1 MSELNPF
8 AVNRAEFMRDLW
20 KYYVPIKE
28 LDLEAPKSLVVE
40 GGRGTGKST
49 VFLCN
54 SWRNRLSEAENDPAM
69 TLDDYLSK
77 KSIGIYY
84 KVDGA
89 FLSVMEYCDRNDSE
103 RIGLFN
109 TYLSV
114 ELCKELFSF
123 LDAVSARKT
132 MMSRE
137 ECERVCLTYNRVV
150 RHNSPKQHHSFAELS
165 ADCNYV
171 LNSIEDCI
179 NYGTKI
185 DENLIFRIT
194 ASGSIFKTII
204 DELMSCDAFSGFT
217 FRVYID
223 EFESL
228 YEWQQKQVNTL
239 IKQSRSYLIYNICMR
254 QNGFK
259 TYETTSANETIQSTH
274 DYKLFKFENLLE
286 TQDYKNTLKLICE
299 KRFKMFFEQMGISSS
314 CPTDI
319 EAYLG
324 NYSAELEIA
333 RFDSRKCKFKIA
345 LMKKIKEFS
354 KNDAECSF
362 YTQKLCDQVPL
373 LNARLHLALLLR
385 AKKYRPTLEKL
396 YNCYE
401 QWSNGRK
408 SAEKDIYDEWV
419 HSTKNGLIFL
429 LAKDCHLEKWYYGFD
444 IYVMLSSG
452 IARYFLELCEQAF
465 NYALMNDYKW
475 DQPQMLSP
483 EIQTKAAKFVS
494 RHKVEEV
501 SSYPIYG
508 INLRIFIQFLGE
520 IFKDLH
526 RNDRLTLGEPEPN
539 HFTIDSL
546 DLLDRREILKSAIT
560 WSVLQELP
568 QTKGKEN
575 VKTHIVD
582 YHLNKIYAPYFE
594 ISCLKNRK
602 IVFTNRE
609 LSTLLSG
616 NKADAED
623 TAKAYLDKYWRNKS
637 DLPDGDTPQQIALF

>member
-1 MSELNPF
+1 MTELNPF
-8 AVNRAEFMRDLW
+8 AISRAEYMRDLW

-28 LDLEAPKSLVVE
+28 LDLESPKPLVVE

-54 SWRNRLSEAENDPAM
+54 SWRNCLSEAQNDPSM
-69 TLDDYLSK
+69 TIDDYLAK
-77 KSIGIYY
+77 KTIGIYY

-89 FLSVMEYCDRNDSE
+89 FLSGLEYSERVEGE

-109 TYLSV
+109 TYLSI

-123 LDAVSARKT
+123 LSAVSSHKT
-132 MMSRE
+132 MLSHE
-137 ECERVCLTYNRVV
+137 ECEKIYQSYNRVV
-150 RHNSPKQHHSFAELS
+150 RHNHPKTYQSFTDLFE
-165 ADCNYV
+165 DCNVV

-185 DENLIFRIT
+185 DENLAFRIT
-194 ASGSIFKTII
+194 ATGSIFKTLVDEII
-204 DELMSCDAFSGFT
+204 RCASFSEFT
-217 FRVYID
+217 VRVYID

-239 IKQSRSYLIYNICMR
+239 IKQSNSHLIYNICMR

-259 TYETTSANETIQSTH
+259 THETTSANETIQSTH
-274 DYKLFKFENLLE
+274 DYKFFKFENLRE
-286 TQDYKNTLKLICE
+286 TQEYKNTLKSICE
-299 KRFKMFFEQMGISSS
+299 KRFRMFFEQMGISSDCS
-314 CPTDI
+314 TDI
-319 EAYLG
+319 EEYLG
-324 NYSAELEIA
+324 NYSAEAELA
-333 RFDSRKCKFKIA
+333 RFDPKKCKFKTA
-345 LMKKIKEFS
+345 LKKKIQEFA
-354 KNDAECSF
+354 KNDDEYEF
-362 YTQKLCDQVPL
+362 YCQKLCDDVPL

-385 AKKYRPTLEKL
+385 AKQYRPTLEDL
-396 YNCYE
+396 YKYYE
-401 QWSNGRK
+401 DWANGERTK
-408 SAEKDIYDEWV
+408 QKETYEEWI

-429 LAKDCHLEKWYYGFD
+429 LAKDCRLEKWYYGFD

-452 IARYFLELCEQAF
+452 IARYFLELCEHAF
-465 NYALMNDYKW
+465 NFALMNDYKW

-483 EIQTKAAKFVS
+483 EIQTKAAKFIS
-494 RHKVEEV
+494 RHKVDEI
-501 SSYPIYG
+501 SSFPVYG
-508 INLRIFIQFLGE
+508 INLRIFVQFLGE

-546 DLLDRREILKSAIT
+546 DLLEKREVLNCAIT
-560 WSVLQELP
+560 CSVLQELP
-568 QTKGKEN
+568 QTKGKES

-602 IVFTNRE
+602 IVFTNKE
-609 LSTLLSG
+609 LSSLLGG
-616 NKADAED
+616 NKVDAEN
-623 TAKAYLDKYWRNKS
+623 TAKAYLEKYWSNKS
-637 DLPDGDTPQQIALF
+637 VLSDDVPQQIALF